1 MKIKQQTTLKENP
14 VSKRN
19 LDLGASVAISESQT
33 KAQILD
39 HLADCTGI
47 SKKDVQALFVATYA
61 LMQAHLTAKGSGQFV
76 LPELGI
82 KIKRHLRPATKE
94 RQGRNPLTGEAI
106 IIKAKP
112 ECTVVKLQAMKKLK
126 EAL

>member
-1 MKIKQQTTLKENP
+1 M
-14 VSKRN
+14 
-19 LDLGASVAISESQT
+19 DLGGTVAISESQT

-39 HLADCTGI
+39 HLAERTGI

-94 RQGRNPLTGEAI
+94 RQGRNPFTGESI
-106 IIKAKP
+106 MIKAKP
-112 ECTVVKLQAMKKLK
+112 ECKVVKLQAMKKLK